1 MNANTFGSTFQI
13 TTYGESHGKAVGVRI
28 NGCPKDI
35 AISLDMIQ
43 EELNRRKP
51 GTNKLTSPRKE
62 PDKLEV
68 ISGIINGKSTG
79 GTIQLQVKNIDTKS
93 KDYDE
98 ILHKPRP
105 GHADLTYY
113 QKYGQIPVGGG
124 RASGR
129 ETIGRVIAG
138 SIAKQILQTKGITI
152 HGQITEIHGKKTDFE
167 NEIIKAK
174 KKQDSVGGIIQIE
187 IIGMPPGIGEPVFE
201 KLDANIAKALMSIGG
216 VKGIE
221 IGDGF
226 QAAKMKGSEHNDTI
240 VYEQGKLKTK
250 TNHAG
255 GIIGGIS
262 NGMPIIIRI
271 AVKPT
276 SSIGLPQET
285 IDLGTMEQTSL
296 TIQGRHDPCLCLR
309 IVPVAESMVA
319 LVLIG
324 YLIGLLSK

>member
-1 MNANTFGSTFQI
+1 
-13 TTYGESHGKAVGVRI
+13 
-28 NGCPKDI
+28 
-35 AISLDMIQ
+35 
-43 EELNRRKP
+43 
-51 GTNKLTSPRKE
+51 
-62 PDKLEV
+62 
-68 ISGIINGKSTG
+68 
-79 GTIQLQVKNIDTKS
+79 
-93 KDYDE
+93 
-98 ILHKPRP
+98 
-105 GHADLTYY
+105 
-113 QKYGQIPVGGG
+113 
-124 RASGR
+124 
-129 ETIGRVIAG
+129 
-138 SIAKQILQTKGITI
+138 
-152 HGQITEIHGKKTDFE
+152 
-167 NEIIKAK
+167 
-174 KKQDSVGGIIQIE
+174 
-187 IIGMPPGIGEPVFE
+187 
-201 KLDANIAKALMSIGG
+201 MSIGG

-276 SSIGLPQET
+276 SSIGLPQVT
-285 IDLGTMEQTSL
+285 VDLEKMEQTSL

-319 LVLIG
+319 LVLID